1 MNRGPLPAANAALA
15 CMLAL
20 AIPVAIQA
28 READARL
35 VDRLYSPDE
44 VVRIEGKLNVQVTI
58 KFDPDEHIENVAIGD
73 SDAWQVTPNK
83 RANLLFV
90 KPLAP
95 TAVTNMT
102 VVTDRRS
109 YFFDLVANPKAQPLY
124 ALAFEYPKSEN
135 ETEPGLSGSPGPA
148 NAGELA
154 AARNPYAIV
163 NPAELNFDWRVKGDK
178 KLLPE
183 KVYDDGNTTFL
194 TWAIGSPIPAV
205 LIKDEEGT
213 EGPVNFAVRG
223 HVLVIDD
230 VPREIILRSGRAVAT
245 LQNVGANEQAS
256 SRSRILARAGEF
268 D

>member
-1 MNRGPLPAANAALA
+1 MNRRPLTAANAAFA
-15 CMLAL
+15 FVLAL
-20 AIPVAIQA
+20 AIPVNIQA
-28 READARL
+28 QEADSRL
-35 VDRLYSPDE
+35 VDRLYNPDE
-44 VVRIEGKLNVQVTI
+44 VVRIEGKVNVQVTI

-73 SDAWQVTPNK
+73 SNAWQVTPNK

-95 TAVTNMT
+95 TATTNMT

-124 ALAFEYPKSEN
+124 ALAFEYPQDASESA
-135 ETEPGLSGSPGPA
+135 PGRQGNSEA
-148 NAGELA
+148 ADAVEVA
-154 AARNPYAIV
+154 AAQNPYAIV
-163 NPAELNFDWRVKGDK
+163 DPAELNFDWKAKGDK

-183 KVYDDGNTTFL
+183 KVYDDGNMTFL
-194 TWAIGSPIPAV
+194 TWAAGTPIPAV
-205 LIKDEEGT
+205 LVKDEQGT

-230 VPREIILRSGRAVAT
+230 VPGEIILRSGRAVAT
-245 LQNVGANEQAS
+245 LQNVGLSRQAGS
-256 SRSRILARAGEF
+256 GSRTFARAGEF

>member
-1 MNRGPLPAANAALA
+1 MNRRPLTAANAALA

-20 AIPVAIQA
+20 TIPVASQA
-28 READARL
+28 QEADSRL
-35 VDRLYSPDE
+35 VDRLYNPDE
-44 VVRIEGKLNVQVTI
+44 VVRIEGKVNVQVTI
-58 KFDPDEHIENVAIGD
+58 KFDPNEHIENVAIGD
-73 SDAWQVTPNK
+73 SNAWQVTPNK

-95 TAVTNMT
+95 TATTNMT

-124 ALAFEYPKSEN
+124 ALAFEYPHDESE
-135 ETEPGLSGSPGPA
+135 TVAGLSGNSERA
-148 NAGELA
+148 NAVEVA
-154 AARNPYAIV
+154 AAHNPYAIV
-163 NPAELNFDWRVKGDK
+163 DPAELNFDWKAKGDK

-183 KVYDDGNTTFL
+183 KVYDDGSMTFL

-205 LIKDEEGT
+205 LVKDEQGT

-223 HVLVIDD
+223 QVLVIDE
-230 VPREIILRSGRAVAT
+230 VPGEIILRSGSAVAT
-245 LQNVGANEQAS
+245 LKNVGQ
-256 SRSRILARAGEF
+256 SRPAGSGSRTFARAGEF

>member
-1 MNRGPLPAANAALA
+1 MNRGPLPAANAVLV

-28 READARL
+28 READSRL
-35 VDRLYSPDE
+35 VDRLYNPDE
-44 VVRIEGKLNVQVTI
+44 VVRIEGKVNVQVTI

-73 SDAWQVTPNK
+73 SNAWQVTPNK

-95 TAVTNMT
+95 TATTNMT

-124 ALAFEYPKSEN
+124 ALAFEYPQDDSESA
-135 ETEPGLSGSPGPA
+135 PGRPGNSQRA
-148 NAGELA
+148 DAVEVA
-154 AARNPYAIV
+154 AAQNPYAIV
-163 NPAELNFDWRVKGDK
+163 DPAELNFDWKAKGDK

-183 KVYDDGNTTFL
+183 KVYDDGNMTFL
-194 TWAIGSPIPAV
+194 TWATGSPIPAV
-205 LIKDEEGT
+205 LVKDEQGT

-223 HVLVIDD
+223 QVIVIDG

-245 LQNVGANEQAS
+245 LQNVGPNERAGSGS
-256 SRSRILARAGEF
+256 SIFARAGEF